1 MAVCKFFGIN
11 AELISAAL
19 EEYEPKTTDLSL
31 NVQKKND
38 LIIDAYNANPPT
50 SMKAS
55 LDFFT
60 SIPSILPKM
69 VILGEMKELG
79 EVCYD
84 EHRKMMEFLKD
95 QPYDKI
101 YLVGGELFKYQPDN
115 TYRLFENVEELIDT
129 LKNESVE
136 GYYILLKGSHSV
148 HLEKAIGFL

>member
-1 MAVCKFFGIN
+1 
-11 AELISAAL
+11 
-19 EEYEPKTTDLSL
+19 
-31 NVQKKND
+31 
-38 LIIDAYNANPPT
+38 
-50 SMKAS
+50 MKAS

-101 YLVGGELFKYQPDN
+101 YLVGELLNISRIIHTVY
-115 TYRLFENVEELIDT
+115 
-129 LKNESVE
+129 LKMWRSLS
-136 GYYILLKGSHSV
+136 IH
-148 HLEKAIGFL
+148 